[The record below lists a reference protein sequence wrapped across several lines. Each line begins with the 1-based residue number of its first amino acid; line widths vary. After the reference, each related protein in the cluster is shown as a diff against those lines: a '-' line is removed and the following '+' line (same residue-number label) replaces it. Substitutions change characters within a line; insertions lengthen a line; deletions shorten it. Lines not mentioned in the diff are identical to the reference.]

1 MYDDDDDD
9 DDDAGDDD
17 DDDDA
22 GDDDDDD
29 DDAGGGGDDD
39 EDDDD
44 DDDDDL
50 NEPSCTAHK
59 LLHPGTADSAVRNRT
74 VLRFKKRPFG
84 VKRCEPTCLCWME
97 TVPTIGEGGC
107 P

>member
-1 MYDDDDDD
+1 MLCFDWYLFDAAHDDDDEDD

-17 DDDDA
+17 
-22 GDDDDDD
+22 
-29 DDAGGGGDDD
+29 
-39 EDDDD
+39 EDDD

-59 LLHPGTADSAVRNRT
+59 LLHPGTADSVVRNRT

-97 TVPTIGEGGC
+97 NSANYWGKAAVLE
-107 P
+107 